1 MNNSSWESIQEIL
14 SKSNKEILYNSTNMV
29 NTKVILDKLQIRGNS
44 FLGAI
49 IQNTSGVVIDNW
61 IRLLG
66 SDSKKN
72 RGIVS
77 YNLINED
84 GIAEKIDKMLIVAD
98 DIVGGVFALNAGRF
112 SEGIGDVWYFAPD
125 TLEWESLEM
134 KYSEFIAW
142 IAQGEIDEFYSTM
155 RWSLWKEDSKSV
167 NFNEAILI
175 YPFLWS
181 NEIQIEKADKK
192 IVPVEELLDINQE
205 YSKKFCLS

>member
-1 MNNSSWESIQEIL
+1 M
-14 SKSNKEILYNSTNMV
+14 
-29 NTKVILDKLQIRGNS
+29 
-44 FLGAI
+44 
-49 IQNTSGVVIDNW
+49 
-61 IRLLG
+61 G

-192 IVPVEELLDINQE
+192 IVPVEELLDINQD
-205 YSKKFCLS
+205 YSKKFNLS

>member
-1 MNNSSWESIQEIL
+1 MNKSSWELIQEIL
-14 SKSNKEILYNSTNMV
+14 SRSNREILFNNTNMV
-29 NTKVILDKLQIRGNS
+29 NTKVILDKLKISGNS
-44 FLGAI
+44 FVGAI

-112 SEGIGDVWYFAPD
+112 SEEIGDVWYFAPD
-125 TLEWESLEM
+125 TLEWESLNM
-134 KYSEFIAW
+134 KYSELIVW
-142 IAQGEIDEFYSTM
+142 IAQGEMDEFYSTM
-155 RWSLWKEDSKSV
+155 RWNLWKEDSKSV

-205 YSKKFCLS
+205 YSKKFNLS

>member
-192 IVPVEELLDINQE
+192 IVPVEELLDINQD
-205 YSKKFCLS
+205 YSKKFNLS